1 MLAGD
6 GAVAVARPGR
16 QGASASNAE
25 RSQIHPERDGLLLEV
40 GGSRARGVL
49 PAFVRGQARRGRH
62 RTFWVPA
69 QNPVQAA
76 S

>member
-6 GAVAVARPGR
+6 GAVAVARAGR
-16 QGASASNAE
+16 PRASAPHAQ
-25 RSQIHPERDGLLLEV
+25 RSQVRPERDGLLLQV

-49 PAFVRGQARRGRH
+49 PAFVRGQAHRGRH
-62 RTFWVPA
+62 RAFWIPA
-69 QNPVQAA
+69 QDPVQAA

>member
-6 GAVAVARPGR
+6 GAVAVAGAGR
-16 QGASASNAE
+16 QRASASDAQ
-25 RSQIHPERDGLLLEV
+25 RSPIRPERDGLLLQV
-40 GGSRARGVL
+40 GGGRARGVL
-49 PAFVRGQARRGRH
+49 PALVRGQARRGR
-62 RTFWVPA
+62 RRAFRIPA